1 VDFVGEVSQKLRHAS
16 PNRPTKGQRGHTHSD
31 CRCFELIK
39 LRRQHIG
46 ISDPVAVNHVLKR
59 YLAGEALVLSDLL
72 VSFEI
77 HLRNRKGWQ
86 RKVDKGQ
93 TESDLRGTCTNA
105 TGGRERMD
113 ANQYQHTVTH

>member
-1 VDFVGEVSQKLRHAS
+1 VDFVGEVSQKLHHAS

-39 LRRQHIG
+39 LRRQHNG

-93 TESDLRGTCTNA
+93 TESDLRGTCTNV

-113 ANQYQHTVTH
+113 AN